1 MFSLIVT
8 LDKLKNLK
16 IMDDQSNIGR
26 ENDSHIDISES
37 KDVQYWSEKLNV
49 PEEVLKS
56 AVRAAGTSVEDF
68 MEHLE
73 QNR

>member
-8 LDKLKNLK
+8 LDKLKILK

-49 PEEVLKS
+49 PEEVLKN